1 MADVGGARISRA
13 RPAVAKAEAAMAV
26 LRLTTS
32 FGSSEVGGADGWW
45 MGRIIINR
53 DKFCGDVIG
62 RCVTTRAPR
71 LAIRVNM
78 GCRRRE
84 VAPSSKFVKRLFA
97 H

>member
-26 LRLTTS
+26 LRLTMS

-53 DKFCGDVIG
+53 DKLCGAVIG
-62 RCVTTRAPR
+62 RGVTKRATR
-71 LAIRVNM
+71 LAARVNINADVERS
-78 GCRRRE
+78 RR
-84 VAPSSKFVKRLFA
+84 AMFL
-97 H
+97 